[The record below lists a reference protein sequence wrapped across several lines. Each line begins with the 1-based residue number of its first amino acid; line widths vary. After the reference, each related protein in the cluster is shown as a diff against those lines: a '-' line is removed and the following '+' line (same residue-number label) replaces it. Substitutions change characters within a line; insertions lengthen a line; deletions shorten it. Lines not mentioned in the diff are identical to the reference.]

1 MQDEGR
7 GTRTNNIRRRL
18 TVSNVCMQA
27 KPSVG
32 KRKNITD
39 DSSQFDDR
47 GYRIKG
53 ECGAF
58 DSGIVLWVMYQ
69 MPLADKKHFNYLSHK
84 FGFVV
89 FL

>member
-32 KRKNITD
+32 KRKNIAE
-39 DSSQFDDR
+39 DSSQFMTADIGSR
-47 GYRIKG
+47 GVVRVTANCFVG
-53 ECGAF
+53 NVPNAF
-58 DSGIVLWVMYQ
+58 GR
-69 MPLADKKHFNYLSHK
+69 
-84 FGFVV
+84 
-89 FL
+89 

>member
-39 DSSQFDDR
+39 DSSQFDEEDI
-47 GYRIKG
+47 GSKG
-53 ECGAF
+53 SGAY

>member
-32 KRKNITD
+32 KRKNTTE
-39 DSSQFDDR
+39 DSSQFMTADI
-47 GYRIKG
+47 GSKG
-53 ECGAF
+53 SGAF